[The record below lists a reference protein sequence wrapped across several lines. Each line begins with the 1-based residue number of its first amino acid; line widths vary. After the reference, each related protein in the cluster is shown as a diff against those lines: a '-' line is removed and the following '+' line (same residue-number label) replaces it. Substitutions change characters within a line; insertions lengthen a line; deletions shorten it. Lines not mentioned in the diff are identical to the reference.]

1 MNLSGWYRALR
12 EYLATPK
19 GNFDFWDYARA
30 LFLII
35 LTCILTA
42 LLLYW
47 GGA

>member
-1 MNLSGWYRALR
+1 MIKGWYRAFR

-19 GNFDFWDYARA
+19 GAFDFKDYARA
-30 LFLII
+30 LLMVI
-35 LTCILTA
+35 LTCVLLI